1 MAVSRRSYRAI
12 MYVLA
17 LVFAA
22 VGLLFLLAPDGVTGF
37 FNSLPAPL
45 RLRPAPAPGR
55 SLFLVLAGAYM
66 VLVTLLAVRA
76 ARHPEDKT
84 PAALLAQAK
93 FASAALSLLFFFVS
107 SPHLILLV
115 NGIVD
120 GGLGLA
126 VLLLAGAQ
134 KR

>member
-1 MAVSRRSYRAI
+1 MAVSARLYRVI
-12 MYVLA
+12 MYALA

-22 VGLLFLLAPDGVTGF
+22 VGLLFLIAPDGVTSF
-37 FNSLPAPL
+37 FNSLPVPL

-55 SLFLVLAGAYM
+55 GLFVVLAGAYM
-66 VLVTLLAVRA
+66 VVVTLLAVRA
-76 ARHPEDKT
+76 ARHSEDKT
-84 PAALLAQAK
+84 PAVLLAQAK
-93 FASAALSLLFFFVS
+93 LASSALSFVVFFTA
-107 SPHLILLV
+107 SPYLILLA

-126 VLLLAGAQ
+126 VLLLAGAL